1 MVASAL
7 TPGGTR
13 SDPLRPLKATR
24 SGNCSTCALG
34 NQLRSGLP
42 RMPGALDT
50 TCASPCGNIT
60 TSPAK
65 SCTEGPPGMP
75 AQQLPCATA
84 WYSITCS
91 TPRISSGAI
100 SRAGG
105 ASAAQSSLPLT

>member
-1 MVASAL
+1 
-7 TPGGTR
+7 
-13 SDPLRPLKATR
+13 
-24 SGNCSTCALG
+24 
-34 NQLRSGLP
+34 
-42 RMPGALDT
+42 
-50 TCASPCGNIT
+50 
-60 TSPAK
+60 
-65 SCTEGPPGMP
+65 MP